1 MTLDRIFSSHMV
13 LPAGRPL
20 VFFGKGAG
28 CGRIKIAGNEAAFS
42 SDGEEW
48 RAELPSME
56 YGGPYTVSVE
66 LDGEAIELS
75 DVYIGEVYLFAGQ
88 SNMQFRLDQTN
99 TPKERRRADGRL
111 RIFCT
116 DRTELSDFKTPDDGW
131 TVCDADNVELWSAI
145 AYLVSSE
152 ISARKNVAVGAIACY
167 EGATAIESW
176 VPVGTYERMGI
187 SIPKTER
194 HPDHLS
200 PAFEYRNRD
209 GMMYN
214 TSLAEAI
221 PYPLTAVVWY
231 QGESDTYGEE
241 AKLYAKE
248 LTELIRIWREDFL
261 SPELPFVVVQ
271 IADCEIRLCDA
282 WREVQSAQLEVAKT
296 VPFVKTVVSRDIC
309 ETDDIHPMTKDKLS
323 ERITAALLEF

>member
-28 CGRIKIAGNEAAFS
+28 QGRIGIAGNEAAFS

-48 RAELPSME
+48 LAELPAME

-66 LDGEAIELS
+66 LDGKTTELS

-99 TPKERRRADGRL
+99 TSKERKRADGRL

-116 DRTELSDFKTPDDGW
+116 DRTAVPDFKSPDDGW
-131 TVCDADNVELWSAI
+131 TVCAEDNVELWSAI

-152 ISARKNVAVGAIACY
+152 ISARKNVAVGAIACC

-176 VPVGTYERMGI
+176 VPVGTYERIGI
-187 SIPKTER
+187 NIPKNER
-194 HPDHLS
+194 HPDHLH
-200 PAFEYRNRD
+200 PDFEYRNRD

-214 TSLAEAI
+214 TALIQAI
-221 PYPLTAVVWY
+221 PYPLTGVVWY

-241 AKLYAKE
+241 AKLYARE

-282 WREVQSAQLEVAKT
+282 WREVQRAQLEVAST
-296 VPFVKTVVSRDIC
+296 VPFVKTVISRDIS
-309 ETDDIHPMTKDKLS
+309 ETDDIHPPTKDKLS

>member
-28 CGRIKIAGNEAAFS
+28 CGRISIAENEIDFS
-42 SDGEEW
+42 SDGEDW
-48 RAELPSME
+48 RAELPPME
-56 YGGPYTVSVE
+56 YGGPYTVHVE
-66 LDGEAIELS
+66 LDGDTTVLS
-75 DVYIGEVYLFAGQ
+75 DVYIGDVYLFAGQ
-88 SNMQFRLDQTN
+88 SNMQFRLGQTN
-99 TPKERRRADGRL
+99 TPKERKAASEML
-111 RIFCT
+111 RVFCT
-116 DRTELSDFKTPDDGW
+116 DRTASPDFKSPDDGW
-131 TVCDADNVELWSAI
+131 TVCDGDNVELWSAI

-152 ISARKNVAVGAIACY
+152 ISTRKNVVVGAIACF

-187 SIPKTER
+187 NIPKNER
-194 HPDHLS
+194 HPDHLHPS
-200 PAFEYRNRD
+200 FEYRNRD

-214 TSLAEAI
+214 TALKQAI
-221 PYPLTAVVWY
+221 PYPLTGVVWY

-271 IADCEIRLCDA
+271 IADCQIRLCEA
-282 WREVQSAQLEVAKT
+282 WREVQRAQLEVAST